1 MRGRHTEGC
10 NPGQW
15 LQRSEGTESW
25 RHCFLLTE
33 TKFSSTKGV
42 SMWDRMVTMMSLKSR
57 PEIRPLLLLSL
68 RAKACLACSNCS
80 SWRKKSETG
89 PQADG
94 SIPQNVC
101 FRKAETSFL
110 YIFTLKMNDTHLWM
124 YSKTLHVFSKSTF
137 SWKYIYCMLFLRKK
151 SESQNVNK
159 KGGRKKKK
167 KPLFTWKVSI
177 TENRVF
183 FQCFKFLILKY
194 VVTLLLEEV
203 LVIPEHFLDY
213 RWLSLSE
220 GFMSLDSTN
229 HSSNS
234 NMKVMNNK
242 LHKHCS
248 SITLCGLEW
257 YPQTVKQSRRSQNF
271 SATGQPN
278 FAVGDI
284 N

>member
-1 MRGRHTEGC
+1 MIHI
-10 NPGQW
+10 
-15 LQRSEGTESW
+15 SECTAKL
-25 RHCFLLTE
+25 F
-33 TKFSSTKGV
+33 
-42 SMWDRMVTMMSLKSR
+42 MSFQKAHF
-57 PEIRPLLLLSL
+57 PE
-68 RAKACLACSNCS
+68 N
-80 SWRKKSETG
+80 
-89 PQADG
+89 
-94 SIPQNVC
+94 
-101 FRKAETSFL
+101 
-110 YIFTLKMNDTHLWM
+110 IFTIC
-124 YSKTLHVFSKSTF
+124 YFSE
-137 SWKYIYCMLFLRKK
+137 RKVSHRMSIK
-151 SESQNVNK
+151 RE
-159 KGGRKKKK
+159 GEKKK

-220 GFMSLDSTN
+220 VFMSLDSTN

-257 YPQTVKQSRRSQNF
+257 HPQTVKQSRKSQNF